1 MSFDAIVTRALTDE
15 FNNNYI
21 GTRVDKIYQTEK
33 DEIMINM
40 RSKDGSFKVLVSAS
54 SNNPRFYVSK
64 ISKENPSEAPLFSMI
79 LRKNLSG
86 SKLVKVEQFGFDRAA
101 QFVFSGYNE
110 FHEEA
115 LYYLVVEIMGKY
127 SNIVL
132 CNENHKVIDA
142 IKRVSTVMS
151 SKREIEPGLI
161 YERPPVFDRVS
172 PISVDEEDLKNM
184 MTNNADLELRDFL
197 MRSFL
202 GLSTEIANKILF
214 DAAID
219 DKNLL
224 KNLDENDANKF
235 ISSFIKTFEEV
246 KEKNYSFN
254 IYKLSERKSAYNAIN
269 LNQYASLEKENF
281 SSISELLDKYYYE
294 KDQKDRIAQRSQNMR
309 HTISANLKRAKNKL
323 QKQKEEMLE
332 SANREAYKVYA
343 DLISSNIHKISKGL
357 KEIKLENF
365 YDNMNEISVPL
376 DQKLSAVQNAQ
387 KYYKR
392 YQKMKQREIVL
403 EKQIENTEDEIN
415 YLELVSDA
423 IDRTDDVRN
432 LDEIYFELI
441 KNNYIKKDKKIKN
454 KPKKIAIHSV
464 DYDDTSKVYYGKNN
478 LQNEYI
484 TFKVADKNDVWMHVK
499 GFPGSHVV
507 IKSGSYPSDELLVFA
522 AKIAAKN
529 SKAKDSNKV
538 DVDFTTRKNVKKHPS
553 GKTGLV
559 NYVNFKTIT
568 VDL

>member
-21 GTRVDKIYQTEK
+21 GARVDKIYQTEK

-172 PISVDEEDLKNM
+172 PISVNEEDLKDM

-254 IYKLSERKSAYNAIN
+254 IYKLSERKSAYNAIS

-357 KEIKLENF
+357 KEVKLENF

-423 IDRTDDVRN
+423 IDRTDDVKN

-454 KPKKIAIHSV
+454 KPKKIAIHSI

-507 IKSGSYPSDELLVFA
+507 IKCDGYPSDELLVFA
-522 AKIAAKN
+522 AEIAAKN

-568 VDL
+568 VGL

>member
-21 GTRVDKIYQTEK
+21 GARVDKIYQTEK

-254 IYKLSERKSAYNAIN
+254 IYKLSERKSAYNAIS

-281 SSISELLDKYYYE
+281 PSISELLDKYYYE

-343 DLISSNIHKISKGL
+343 DLISSNIHIISKGL

-423 IDRTDDVRN
+423 IDRTDDVKN

-454 KPKKIAIHSV
+454 KPKKIAIHSI

-507 IKSGSYPSDELLVFA
+507 IKSGGYPSDELLVFA

>member
-21 GTRVDKIYQTEK
+21 GARVDKIYQTEK

-172 PISVDEEDLKNM
+172 PISVNEEDLKNM

-224 KNLDENDANKF
+224 KNLDENDTNKF

-254 IYKLSERKSAYNAIN
+254 IYKLSERKSAYNAIS

-281 SSISELLDKYYYE
+281 PSISELLDKYYYE

-423 IDRTDDVRN
+423 IDRTDDVKN

-507 IKSGSYPSDELLVFA
+507 IKSDGYPSDELLVFA

>member
-21 GTRVDKIYQTEK
+21 GARVDKIYQTEK

-172 PISVDEEDLKNM
+172 PISVVEENLKNM

-224 KNLDENDANKF
+224 KNLDENDTNKF

-246 KEKNYSFN
+246 KGKNYSFN
-254 IYKLSERKSAYNAIN
+254 IYKLSERKSAYNAIS

-281 SSISELLDKYYYE
+281 PSISELLDKYYYE

-357 KEIKLENF
+357 KEVKLENF

-423 IDRTDDVRN
+423 IDRTDDVKN

-454 KPKKIAIHSV
+454 KPKKIAIHSI

-507 IKSGSYPSDELLVFA
+507 IKSGGYPSDELLVFA

>member
-21 GTRVDKIYQTEK
+21 GARVDKIYQTEK

-64 ISKENPSEAPLFSMI
+64 ITKENPSEAPLFSMI

-172 PISVDEEDLKNM
+172 PINANEEALKNM
-184 MTNNADLELRDFL
+184 MANNADLELRDFL

-224 KNLDENDANKF
+224 KNLDENDTNKF

-254 IYKLSERKSAYNAIN
+254 IYKLSERKSAYNAIS

-415 YLELVSDA
+415 YLELVSDS
-423 IDRTDDVRN
+423 IDRTDDVKN

-454 KPKKIAIHSV
+454 KPKKIAIHSI

-507 IKSGSYPSDELLVFA
+507 IKSGGYPSDELLVFA

>member
-21 GTRVDKIYQTEK
+21 GARVDKIYQTEK

-172 PISVDEEDLKNM
+172 PISVDEEYLKNM

-224 KNLDENDANKF
+224 KNLDENDVNKF

-423 IDRTDDVRN
+423 IDRTDDVKN

-507 IKSGSYPSDELLVFA
+507 IKSGGYPSDELLVFA

>member
-21 GTRVDKIYQTEK
+21 GARVDKIYQTEK

-172 PISVDEEDLKNM
+172 PINANEEDLKNM
-184 MTNNADLELRDFL
+184 MANNADLEVRDFL

-224 KNLDENDANKF
+224 KNLDENDTNKF

-254 IYKLSERKSAYNAIN
+254 IYKLSERKSAYNAIS

-309 HTISANLKRAKNKL
+309 HTIGANLKRAKNKL

-332 SANREAYKVYA
+332 SANRETYKVYA

-423 IDRTDDVRN
+423 IDRTDDVKN

-507 IKSGSYPSDELLVFA
+507 IKSDGYPSDELLVFA

>member
-21 GTRVDKIYQTEK
+21 GARVDKIYQTEK

-172 PISVDEEDLKNM
+172 PISVDEEYLKNM
-184 MTNNADLELRDFL
+184 MTNKSDLELRDFL

-332 SANREAYKVYA
+332 SANRETYKVYA

-423 IDRTDDVRN
+423 IDRTDDVKN

-507 IKSGSYPSDELLVFA
+507 IKSDGYPSDELLVFA

>member
-21 GTRVDKIYQTEK
+21 GARVDKIYQTEK

-64 ISKENPSEAPLFSMI
+64 ITKENPSEAPLFSMI

-86 SKLVKVEQFGFDRAA
+86 SKLVKVEQFSFDRAA

-172 PISVDEEDLKNM
+172 PINANEEDLKNM
-184 MTNNADLELRDFL
+184 MANNADLEVRDFL

-224 KNLDENDANKF
+224 KNLDENDENKF

-281 SSISELLDKYYYE
+281 PSISELLDKYYYE

-423 IDRTDDVRN
+423 IDRTDDVKN

-507 IKSGSYPSDELLVFA
+507 IKSGGYPSDELLVFA
-522 AKIAAKN
+522 AEIAAKN

>member
-21 GTRVDKIYQTEK
+21 GARVDKIYQTEK

-64 ISKENPSEAPLFSMI
+64 ITKENPSEAPLFSMI

-172 PISVDEEDLKNM
+172 PINANEEDLKNM

-254 IYKLSERKSAYNAIN
+254 IYKLSERKSAYNAIS

-281 SSISELLDKYYYE
+281 PSISELLDKYYYE

-332 SANREAYKVYA
+332 SANRETYKVYA

-415 YLELVSDA
+415 YLELVTDA
-423 IDRTDDVRN
+423 IDRTDDVKN

-507 IKSGSYPSDELLVFA
+507 IKSGGYPSDELLLFA

>member
-21 GTRVDKIYQTEK
+21 GARVDKIYQTEK

-269 LNQYASLEKENF
+269 LNQYASLERENF

-423 IDRTDDVRN
+423 IDRTDDVKN

-454 KPKKIAIHSV
+454 KPKKIAIHSI

-507 IKSGSYPSDELLVFA
+507 IKSDGYPSDELLVFA
-522 AKIAAKN
+522 AEIAAKN

>member
-21 GTRVDKIYQTEK
+21 GARVDKIYQTEK

-254 IYKLSERKSAYNAIN
+254 VYKLSERKSAYNAIN

-281 SSISELLDKYYYE
+281 PSISELLDKYYYE

-423 IDRTDDVRN
+423 IDRTDDVKN

-454 KPKKIAIHSV
+454 KPKKIAIHSI

-507 IKSGSYPSDELLVFA
+507 IKCDGYPSDELLVFA

>member
-1 MSFDAIVTRALTDE
+1 MSFDGIVTRALTDE
-15 FNNNYI
+15 FNTKYI
-21 GTRVDKIYQTEK
+21 GARADKIYQTEK

-40 RSKDGSFKVLVSAS
+40 RSKDGAFKVLISAS

-64 ISKENPSEAPLFSMI
+64 VTKENPTEAPLFSMI

-86 SKLVKVEQFGFDRAA
+86 SKLLRVEQFGFDRAVS
-101 QFVFSGYNE
+101 FVFKGYND

-127 SNIVL
+127 SNIIL
-132 CNENHKVIDA
+132 LNEDHKIIDA
-142 IKRVSTVMS
+142 IKRVSTLMS
-151 SKREIEPGLI
+151 REREIEPSLI
-161 YERPPVFDRVS
+161 YERPPVFDRLS
-172 PISVDEEDLKNM
+172 PMDVDEDLLKDM
-184 MTNNADLELRDFL
+184 ISKKLDEEVKDFL
-197 MRSFL
+197 MKSFL
-202 GLSTEIANKILF
+202 GLSTEIVNKILF
-214 DAAID
+214 DAALD
-219 DKNLL
+219 ESYLL
-224 KNLDENDANKF
+224 KNLDDKAIDKLANAFTNTFDKLSTND
-235 ISSFIKTFEEV
+235 
-246 KEKNYSFN
+246 YSFN
-254 IYKLSERKSAYNAIN
+254 IYKLSERKSVYNAIY
-269 LNQYASLEKENF
+269 LDQYASVDKESF
-281 SSISELLDKYYYE
+281 DSISELLDKYYYE
-294 KDQKDRIAQRSQNMR
+294 KDQKDRITQRSQNMR

-343 DLISSNIHKISKGL
+343 DLISSNIHKITKGL
-357 KEIKLENF
+357 KEITLENF
-365 YDNMNEISVPL
+365 YDNMNELVVPL
-376 DQKLSAVQNAQ
+376 DQKLSSVQNAQ
-387 KYYKR
+387 RYYKR

-403 EKQIENTEDEIN
+403 EKQIENTEDEIK
-415 YLELVSDA
+415 YLELVTDA
-423 IDRTDDVRN
+423 IERTEDVKN
-432 LDEIYFELI
+432 LDEIYFELV
-441 KNNYIKKDKKIKN
+441 KNGYIKKDKKIKN
-454 KPKKIAIHSV
+454 KAKKIAIHSI

-507 IKSGSYPSDELLVFA
+507 IKCDGYPSDDLLVFA

>member
-21 GTRVDKIYQTEK
+21 GARVDKIYQTEK

-254 IYKLSERKSAYNAIN
+254 IYKLSERKSAYNAIS

-357 KEIKLENF
+357 KEVKLENF

-423 IDRTDDVRN
+423 IDRTDDVKN

-507 IKSGSYPSDELLVFA
+507 IKSDGYPNDELLVFA

>member
-21 GTRVDKIYQTEK
+21 GARVDKIYQTEK

-172 PISVDEEDLKNM
+172 PINANEEALKNM

-224 KNLDENDANKF
+224 KNLDENDTNKF

-254 IYKLSERKSAYNAIN
+254 IYKLSERKSAYNAIS

-423 IDRTDDVRN
+423 IDRTDDVKN

-454 KPKKIAIHSV
+454 KPKKIAIHSI

-507 IKSGSYPSDELLVFA
+507 IKCDGYPSDELLLFA
-522 AKIAAKN
+522 AEIAAKN

>member
-21 GTRVDKIYQTEK
+21 GARVDKIYQTEK

-64 ISKENPSEAPLFSMI
+64 ITKENPSEAPLFSMI

-172 PISVDEEDLKNM
+172 PISVVEENLKNM

-332 SANREAYKVYA
+332 SANRETYKVYA

-415 YLELVSDA
+415 YLELVTDS
-423 IDRTDDVRN
+423 IDRTDDVKN

-507 IKSGSYPSDELLVFA
+507 IKSGGYPSDELLVFA

>member
-21 GTRVDKIYQTEK
+21 GARVDKIYQTEK

-281 SSISELLDKYYYE
+281 PSISELLDKYYYE

-332 SANREAYKVYA
+332 SANRETYKVYA

-423 IDRTDDVRN
+423 IDRTDDVKN

-441 KNNYIKKDKKIKN
+441 QNNYIKKDKKIKN

>member
-21 GTRVDKIYQTEK
+21 GARVDKIYQTEK

-132 CNENHKVIDA
+132 CNENNKVIDA

-184 MTNNADLELRDFL
+184 MTNNAGLELRDFL

-269 LNQYASLEKENF
+269 LNQYASLEKESF
-281 SSISELLDKYYYE
+281 PSISELLDKYYYE

-357 KEIKLENF
+357 KEVKLENF

-423 IDRTDDVRN
+423 IDRTDDVKN

-454 KPKKIAIHSV
+454 KPKKIAIHSI

-507 IKSGSYPSDELLVFA
+507 IKSGGYPSDELLVFA

>member
-21 GTRVDKIYQTEK
+21 GARVDKIYQTEK

-64 ISKENPSEAPLFSMI
+64 ITKENPSEAPLFSMI

-172 PISVDEEDLKNM
+172 PISVDEEYLKNM

-254 IYKLSERKSAYNAIN
+254 IYKLSERKSAYNAIS
-269 LNQYASLEKENF
+269 LDQYASLEKENF
-281 SSISELLDKYYYE
+281 PSISELLDKYYYE

-332 SANREAYKVYA
+332 SANRETYKVYA

-376 DQKLSAVQNAQ
+376 DQKSSAVQNAQ

-423 IDRTDDVRN
+423 IDRTDEVKN

-507 IKSGSYPSDELLVFA
+507 IKSGGYPSDELLVFA

>member
-21 GTRVDKIYQTEK
+21 GARVDKIYQTEK

-172 PISVDEEDLKNM
+172 PINANEEDLKNM

-224 KNLDENDANKF
+224 KNLDENDTNKF

-423 IDRTDDVRN
+423 IDRTDDVKN

-454 KPKKIAIHSV
+454 KPKKIAIHSI

-507 IKSGSYPSDELLVFA
+507 IKSGGYPSDELLVFA

>member
-21 GTRVDKIYQTEK
+21 GARVDKIYQTEK

-172 PISVDEEDLKNM
+172 PISVDEEYLKNM

-224 KNLDENDANKF
+224 KNLDENDENKF

-269 LNQYASLEKENF
+269 LNQYASLEKKNF
-281 SSISELLDKYYYE
+281 PSISELLDKYYYE

-423 IDRTDDVRN
+423 IDRTDDVKN

-454 KPKKIAIHSV
+454 KPKKIAIHSI

-507 IKSGSYPSDELLVFA
+507 IKSGGYPSDELLVFA

>member
-21 GTRVDKIYQTEK
+21 GARVDKIYQTEK

-64 ISKENPSEAPLFSMI
+64 ITKENPSEAPLFSMI

-172 PISVDEEDLKNM
+172 PINANEEDLKNM
-184 MTNNADLELRDFL
+184 MTNNANLELRDFL

-254 IYKLSERKSAYNAIN
+254 IYKLSERKSAYNAIS

-423 IDRTDDVRN
+423 IDRTDDVKN

-454 KPKKIAIHSV
+454 KPKKIAIHSI

-507 IKSGSYPSDELLVFA
+507 IKSDGYPSDELLLFA
-522 AKIAAKN
+522 AEIAAKN

>member
-21 GTRVDKIYQTEK
+21 GARVDKIYQTEK

-64 ISKENPSEAPLFSMI
+64 ITKENPSEAPLFSMI

-172 PISVDEEDLKNM
+172 PINANEEDLKNM

-254 IYKLSERKSAYNAIN
+254 IYKLSERKSAYNAIS

-281 SSISELLDKYYYE
+281 PSISELLDKYYYE
-294 KDQKDRIAQRSQNMR
+294 KDQKDRITQRSQNMR

-365 YDNMNEISVPL
+365 YDTMNEISVPL

-415 YLELVSDA
+415 YLELVTDA
-423 IDRTDDVRN
+423 IDRTDDVKN

-507 IKSGSYPSDELLVFA
+507 IKSGGYPSDELLVFA

>member
-21 GTRVDKIYQTEK
+21 GARVDKIYQTEK

-64 ISKENPSEAPLFSMI
+64 ITKENPSEAPLFSMI

-172 PISVDEEDLKNM
+172 PISVNEEDLKDM

-269 LNQYASLEKENF
+269 LNQYASLEKESF
-281 SSISELLDKYYYE
+281 PSISELLDKYYYE

-357 KEIKLENF
+357 KEVKLENF

-423 IDRTDDVRN
+423 IDRTDDVKN

-454 KPKKIAIHSV
+454 KPKKIAIHSI

-507 IKSGSYPSDELLVFA
+507 IKSGGYPSDELLVFA
-522 AKIAAKN
+522 AEIAAKN

>member
-21 GTRVDKIYQTEK
+21 GARVDKIYQTEK

-86 SKLVKVEQFGFDRAA
+86 SKLVKVEQFGFDRAV

-172 PISVDEEDLKNM
+172 PISVDEEYLKNM

-224 KNLDENDANKF
+224 KNLDENDTNKF

-332 SANREAYKVYA
+332 SANRETYKVYA

-423 IDRTDDVRN
+423 IDRTDDVKN

-507 IKSGSYPSDELLVFA
+507 IKSGGYPSDELLVFA

-568 VDL
+568 VNL

>member
-21 GTRVDKIYQTEK
+21 GARVDKIYQTEK

-224 KNLDENDANKF
+224 KNLDKNDANKF

-254 IYKLSERKSAYNAIN
+254 IYKLSERKSAYNAIS
-269 LNQYASLEKENF
+269 LNQYASLERENF

-294 KDQKDRIAQRSQNMR
+294 KDQKDRITQRSQNMR

-415 YLELVSDA
+415 YLELVTDA
-423 IDRTDDVRN
+423 IDRTDDVKN

-454 KPKKIAIHSV
+454 KPKKIAIHSI

-507 IKSGSYPSDELLVFA
+507 IKSGGYPSDELLVFA
-522 AKIAAKN
+522 AEIAAKN

>member
-21 GTRVDKIYQTEK
+21 GARVDKIYQTEK

-64 ISKENPSEAPLFSMI
+64 ITKENPSEAPLFSMI

-86 SKLVKVEQFGFDRAA
+86 SKLIKVEQFGFDRAA

-235 ISSFIKTFEEV
+235 ISTFIKTFEEV

-332 SANREAYKVYA
+332 SANRETYKVYA

-507 IKSGSYPSDELLVFA
+507 IKSGGYPSDELLVFA

>member
-21 GTRVDKIYQTEK
+21 GARVDKIYQTEK

-64 ISKENPSEAPLFSMI
+64 ITKENPSEAPLFSMI

-172 PISVDEEDLKNM
+172 PISVNEEDLKDM

-224 KNLDENDANKF
+224 KNLDENDTNKF

-254 IYKLSERKSAYNAIN
+254 IYKLSERKSAYNAIS

-423 IDRTDDVRN
+423 IDRTDDVKN

-454 KPKKIAIHSV
+454 KPKKIAIHSI

-507 IKSGSYPSDELLVFA
+507 IKCDGYPSDELLLFA
-522 AKIAAKN
+522 AEIAAKN

>member
-21 GTRVDKIYQTEK
+21 GARVDKIYQTEK

-254 IYKLSERKSAYNAIN
+254 IYKLSERKSAYNAIS

-281 SSISELLDKYYYE
+281 PSISELLDKYYYE

-423 IDRTDDVRN
+423 IDRTDDVKN

-454 KPKKIAIHSV
+454 KPKKIAIHSI

-507 IKSGSYPSDELLVFA
+507 IKSGGYPSDELLVFA

>member
-21 GTRVDKIYQTEK
+21 GARVDKIYQTEK

-161 YERPPVFDRVS
+161 YEGPPVFDRIS

-269 LNQYASLEKENF
+269 LNQYASLERENF

-332 SANREAYKVYA
+332 SANRETYKVYA

-415 YLELVSDA
+415 YLELVTDA
-423 IDRTDDVRN
+423 IDRTDDVKN

-507 IKSGSYPSDELLVFA
+507 IKSGGYPSDELLVFA

>member
-21 GTRVDKIYQTEK
+21 GARVDKIYQTEK

-246 KEKNYSFN
+246 KEKKYSFN
-254 IYKLSERKSAYNAIN
+254 IYKLSERKSAYNAIS

-281 SSISELLDKYYYE
+281 PSISELLDKYYYE

-332 SANREAYKVYA
+332 SANRETYKVYA

-403 EKQIENTEDEIN
+403 EKQIENTEDETN
-415 YLELVSDA
+415 YLELVTDA
-423 IDRTDDVRN
+423 IDRTDDVKN

-507 IKSGSYPSDELLVFA
+507 IKSGGYPSDELLVFA

>member
-21 GTRVDKIYQTEK
+21 GARVDKIYQTEK

-64 ISKENPSEAPLFSMI
+64 ITKENPSEAPLFSMI

-172 PISVDEEDLKNM
+172 PINANEEDLKNM
-184 MTNNADLELRDFL
+184 MANNADLEVRDFL

-224 KNLDENDANKF
+224 KNLDENDTNKF

-254 IYKLSERKSAYNAIN
+254 IYKLSERKSAYNAIS

-423 IDRTDDVRN
+423 IDRTDDVKN

-454 KPKKIAIHSV
+454 KPKKIAIHSI

-499 GFPGSHVV
+499 GFPGSHVI
-507 IKSGSYPSDELLVFA
+507 IKSGGYPSDELLVFA

>member
-21 GTRVDKIYQTEK
+21 GARVDKIYQTEK

-64 ISKENPSEAPLFSMI
+64 ITKENPSEAPLFSMI

-254 IYKLSERKSAYNAIN
+254 IYKLSERKSAYNVIN

-332 SANREAYKVYA
+332 SANRETYKVYA

-423 IDRTDDVRN
+423 IDRTDDVKN

-454 KPKKIAIHSV
+454 KPKKIAIHSI

-507 IKSGSYPSDELLVFA
+507 IKSGGYPSDELLVFA

-559 NYVNFKTIT
+559 NYVNFRTIT

>member
-21 GTRVDKIYQTEK
+21 GARVDKIYQTEK

-392 YQKMKQREIVL
+392 YRKMKQREIVL

-415 YLELVSDA
+415 YLELVTDA
-423 IDRTDDVRN
+423 IDRTDDVKN

-454 KPKKIAIHSV
+454 KPKKIAIHSI

-507 IKSGSYPSDELLVFA
+507 IKSGGYPSDELLVFA

>member
-1 MSFDAIVTRALTDE
+1 MSFDGIVTRALTDE
-15 FNNNYI
+15 FNTKYI
-21 GTRVDKIYQTEK
+21 GARVDKIYQTEK

-40 RSKDGSFKVLVSAS
+40 RSKDGAFKVLISAS

-64 ISKENPSEAPLFSMI
+64 VTKENPSEAPLFSMI

-86 SKLVKVEQFGFDRAA
+86 SKLLRVEQFGFDRAVS
-101 QFVFSGYNE
+101 FVFKGYND

-127 SNIVL
+127 SNIIL
-132 CNENHKVIDA
+132 LNEDHKIIDA
-142 IKRVSTVMS
+142 IKRVSTLMS
-151 SKREIEPGLI
+151 REREIEPSLI
-161 YERPPVFDRVS
+161 YERPPVFDRLS
-172 PISVDEEDLKNM
+172 PMDVDEDLLKDM
-184 MTNNADLELRDFL
+184 ISKKPDEEVKDFL
-197 MRSFL
+197 MKSFL
-202 GLSTEIANKILF
+202 GLSTEIVNKILF
-214 DAAID
+214 DAALD
-219 DKNLL
+219 ESYLL
-224 KNLDENDANKF
+224 KNLDDKAIDKLAKAFTNTFDKLSSND
-235 ISSFIKTFEEV
+235 
-246 KEKNYSFN
+246 YSFN
-254 IYKLSERKSAYNAIN
+254 IYKLSERKSVYNAIC
-269 LNQYASLEKENF
+269 LDQYASVDKESF
-281 SSISELLDKYYYE
+281 DSISELLDKYYYE
-294 KDQKDRIAQRSQNMR
+294 KDQKDRITQRSQNMR

-343 DLISSNIHKISKGL
+343 DLISSNIHKITKGL
-357 KEIKLENF
+357 KEITLENF
-365 YDNMNEISVPL
+365 YDNMNELVVPL
-376 DQKLSAVQNAQ
+376 DQKLSSVQNAQ
-387 KYYKR
+387 RYYKR

-403 EKQIENTEDEIN
+403 EKQIENTEDEIK
-415 YLELVSDA
+415 YLELVADA
-423 IDRTDDVRN
+423 IERTEDVKN
-432 LDEIYFELI
+432 LDEIYFELV
-441 KNNYIKKDKKIKN
+441 KNGYIKKDKKIKN
-454 KPKKIAIHSV
+454 KPKKIAIHSI

-507 IKSGSYPSDELLVFA
+507 IKCDGYPSDNLLVFA

>member
-21 GTRVDKIYQTEK
+21 GARVDKIYQTEK

-64 ISKENPSEAPLFSMI
+64 ITKENPSEAPLFSMI

-172 PISVDEEDLKNM
+172 PISVNEEDLKNM

-224 KNLDENDANKF
+224 KNLDKNDANKF

-254 IYKLSERKSAYNAIN
+254 IYKLSERKSAYNAIS
-269 LNQYASLEKENF
+269 LNQYASLERENF

-294 KDQKDRIAQRSQNMR
+294 KDQKDRITQRSQNMR

-423 IDRTDDVRN
+423 IDRTDDVKN

-454 KPKKIAIHSV
+454 KPKKIAIHSI

-507 IKSGSYPSDELLVFA
+507 IKCDGYPSDELLVFA

>member
-15 FNNNYI
+15 FNSNYI
-21 GTRVDKIYQTEK
+21 GARVDKIYQTEK

-172 PISVDEEDLKNM
+172 PISVVEENLKNM

-415 YLELVSDA
+415 YLELVTDS
-423 IDRTDDVRN
+423 IDRTDDVKN

-507 IKSGSYPSDELLVFA
+507 IKSGGYPSDELLVFA